1 MKKYLLLFLICTS
14 LSAQNLDELVGEN
27 WKCVAVGAALGAG
40 VTKGYDVTMGDGKRV
55 AELSSCQKIESEKRR
70 LACYDSVMRKKY
82 SISNVLGDK

>member
-1 MKKYLLLFLICTS
+1 MKKYLILLLICGS
-14 LSAQNLDELVGEN
+14 LNAQSLDELVGEN

-55 AELSSCQKIESEKRR
+55 SDLHSCQRIESEKRR

-82 SISNVLGDK
+82 TISNVLGEK